1 MDSKLVT
8 IFGGTGFLGRH
19 TVRALAKAGWRIKV
33 AARRPARGFYLRP
46 LGQVGQIDF
55 VKCDIADAGQ
65 VAAAVAGSDAV
76 INLCGILFQRGQS
89 FEDVQANGA
98 ANIAEA
104 AAATGVGAMV
114 HVSAIGADKDS
125 DAVYA
130 QTKAAGEA
138 RVREFFPAAT
148 ILRPSIVFGPED
160 DFFNRFAAMAR
171 MSPVLPLV
179 GGGKTLF
186 QPVFVGDV
194 AAAIVTAL
202 GSEAAKGAT
211 YELGGPTVYSFKQLL
226 QIVLTQTGRK
236 RLLVPLPFGIAKQ
249 TNDLGMLRVAK
260 NHRLK
265 SLLGV
270 HSHLAGDDADIRTG
284 RVAEF
289 HAEGFEISAT
299 LRRDAVRTD
308 HHDRMIIR
316 RLGDFELGLAAVIA
330 HFANAFAG
338 EHFHHLA
345 VMDQRAIR
353 VHGVTAL
360 LGILAGDIDG
370 TFDTPTKPR
379 GLGSD
384 DLHALQGE
392 DNPGRFKQSQ
402 PKAYLAGTPQ
412 TSAST

>member
-1 MDSKLVT
+1 MKTRFDEGIRVMDSKLVT

-55 VKCDIADAGQ
+55 VKCDVADAGQ

-104 AAATGVGAMV
+104 AAAAGVGALV

-138 RVREFFPAAT
+138 RLREFFPAAT

-171 MSPVLPLV
+171 MSPILPLV

-236 RLLVPLPFGIAKQ
+236 RLLVPLPFGMASFQAFFLQLLPKPPLTPDQVKLLKSDNVVAHDAK
-249 TNDLGMLRVAK
+249 TLADLGIAANSVE
-260 NHRLK
+260 
-265 SLLGV
+265 
-270 HSHLAGDDADIRTG
+270 
-284 RVAEF
+284 AE
-289 HAEGFEISAT
+289 
-299 LRRDAVRTD
+299 V
-308 HHDRMIIR
+308 
-316 RLGDFELGLAAVIA
+316 
-330 HFANAFAG
+330 
-338 EHFHHLA
+338 
-345 VMDQRAIR
+345 
-353 VHGVTAL
+353 
-360 LGILAGDIDG
+360 
-370 TFDTPTKPR
+370 P
-379 GLGSD
+379 
-384 DLHALQGE
+384 
-392 DNPGRFKQSQ
+392 
-402 PKAYLAGTPQ
+402 AYLWRYRAKGEYAALPVQ
-412 TSAST
+412 